1 MRRLLLFTCLVAV
14 VSFQCLVVT
23 AQADKKAEIRQID
36 KYCKS
41 VNKLFERSN
50 SAHLVFADVSQD
62 RKKAKWRQFKSEQ
75 ALENFREKT
84 ETYSIAYNWLENRKI
99 VRSNFTLFSGSGD
112 WAQFVYHH
120 FRPDGTLAKVESVLR
135 TFYGDM
141 AVTQIF
147 YFDGKGRL
155 LKKTLRYADLKNK
168 NLVKPNEE
176 FNDSHSDYLKEVNY
190 FKRTTTLPF
199 SHLLVK
205 R

>member
-1 MRRLLLFTCLVAV
+1 MRRLFLFTCLVVV
-14 VSFQCLVVT
+14 VSFQCLVIT

-62 RKKAKWRQFKSEQ
+62 RKTKWRQFKSEQ

-84 ETYSIAYNWLENRKI
+84 ETYSIAYNWLKNRKI
-99 VRSNFTLFSGSGD
+99 VRSNFTLFSESGD
-112 WAQFVYHH
+112 WVQYVYHY
-120 FRPDGTLAKVESVLR
+120 FRPDGTIARVESELR

-141 AVTQIF
+141 TVTQIF
-147 YFDGKGRL
+147 YFDGKGRS
-155 LKKTLRYADLKNK
+155 LKKTLRYADLQNK
-168 NLVKPNEE
+168 KLVKPNEE

-190 FKRTTTLPF
+190 FKKTTNLPF
-199 SHLLVK
+199 SHLLAN